1 MMTQR
6 ICRRG
11 LVAAALALS
20 GLTALAGVV
29 GAQTSQVTGA
39 AILTHEIGK
48 LAVTSAELMA
58 AGRVDEVMALRT
70 RAEQADWKQASAGDR
85 AEVAARLK
93 ARAPESKALADAI
106 RAGGVI
112 SIDGNEAMLRATVA
126 GVGVIATYEREGGR
140 WRAVNGPIRIA
151 EPEVAAETRV
161 TGDALVGHPVA
172 AVALRYVELVHA
184 GRMDDAMALAS
195 STAQAAWKAD
205 APGERAAS
213 AAFRRRML
221 PSPAEMK
228 AGMASGVLIVE
239 GDDRATLNLIRT
251 APATTSGGTVTATST
266 TVALP
271 FVLEGGQW
279 RLAR

>member
-1 MMTQR
+1 MMT
-6 ICRRG
+6 RRTSRRE
-11 LVAAALALS
+11 LVAAVLVLSSIPAL
-20 GLTALAGVV
+20 GGVV
-29 GAQTSQVTGA
+29 RAQTSQVTGA

-58 AGRVDEVMALRT
+58 AGRADAAMALRT
-70 RAEQADWKQASAGDR
+70 RAEQADWKEASAGER
-85 AEVAARLK
+85 ASMTARLK
-93 ARAPESKALADAI
+93 ARAPEPTAFADAI
-106 RAGGVI
+106 RTSGVL

-126 GVGVIATYEREGGR
+126 TVGVIATYEREGGR
-140 WRAVNGPIRIA
+140 WRAVSGPIRIA
-151 EPEVAAETRV
+151 EPEAAAETRI
-161 TGDALVGHPVA
+161 TGEALVRHPVA

-195 STAQAAWKAD
+195 SEAQAAWKAD

-221 PSPAEMK
+221 PSHAEMK

-271 FVLEGGQW
+271 FVLEGGRW